1 MENTAKVTTVLAIF
15 ATQLADNEIFQAFS
29 KDKKIRALRVVSAL
43 LEEYYD
49 LLEDEELH
57 EEFEIRF
64 YNSIVVPWC
73 DLDPR
78 EESKND
84 AS

>member
-15 ATQLADNEIFQAFS
+15 ASEAAKIKAFQTAS
-29 KDKKIRALRVVSAL
+29 YDLKMQTLGIASAL
-43 LEEYYD
+43 LEDRYD

-73 DLDPR
+73 DLGPV
-78 EESKND
+78 EEE
-84 AS
+84 